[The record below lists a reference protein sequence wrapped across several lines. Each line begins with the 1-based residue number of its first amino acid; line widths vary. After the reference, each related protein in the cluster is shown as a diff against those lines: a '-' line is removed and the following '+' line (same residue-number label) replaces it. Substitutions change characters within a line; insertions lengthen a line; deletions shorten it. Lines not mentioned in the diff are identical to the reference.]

1 MEIEAIDRI
10 LDQIDAYA
18 KKCDDIVCTSNEL
31 HPSVNDGKITFNL
44 VTAGEKEPILLQQS
58 ASGQF
63 LTKLQIPSTFF
74 RKLSPELQ
82 IAVINYFNKDKEFLL
97 RCIDNGEQECRAV
110 LSRIFTT
117 EYDNKIIFPP
127 ILKAFATPDISYE
140 QFILEDHIARLD
152 TRFDDINV
160 DYQDEH
166 IIGGI
171 NVTNSET
178 GFSSVWID
186 PVVVIDGVYVLGSR
200 TCARKIWKGFRIVHK
215 GLGINQEDTVRET
228 LADIEEAKKAVQV
241 GIIQYMEATQEPVNL
256 TDATVFASSLDM
268 LPKRFVGILE
278 NEWLRTVEL
287 KRTKVIK
294 DILKAAADLPILAKT
309 YIEQSCGSWIGL
321 FSDYQTRLL
330 EITKL

>member
-1 MEIEAIDRI
+1 MQTEYIDNI
-10 LDQIDAYA
+10 LDQIESYA
-18 KKCDDIVCTSNEL
+18 KKCDDIVCTSSEL
-31 HPSVNDGKITFNL
+31 NPSVDDGKLTFNL
-44 VTAGEKEPILLQQS
+44 VTSGEKDPLVLHDS
-58 ASGQF
+58 AAGQF
-63 LTKLQIPSTFF
+63 LTKLQIPTTFF

-82 IAVINYFNKDKEFLL
+82 MAVINYFNHDKEFLL
-97 RCIDNGEQECRAV
+97 RCVDNNRMECRAV

-127 ILKAFATPDISYE
+127 ILQALATEDIGYE

-152 TRFDDINV
+152 TRFTDINV
-160 DYQDEH
+160 DYQEEH
-166 IIGGI
+166 IVGGI

-200 TCARKIWKGFRIVHK
+200 TCARKAWKGFRIVHK
-215 GLGINQEDTVRET
+215 GLNINPEDTVKET
-228 LADIEEAKKAVQV
+228 LADVEEAKKAVQV
-241 GIIQYMEATQEPVNL
+241 GIIQYMEATQEDVSL
-256 TDATVFASSLDM
+256 KDATVFAASIDM

-287 KRTKVIK
+287 KRTRVIK
-294 DILKAAADLPILAKT
+294 DILKAAAELPIIAKSH
-309 YIEQSCGSWIGL
+309 IEQRCGDYINL
-321 FSDYQTRLL
+321 FNDYQNRLL